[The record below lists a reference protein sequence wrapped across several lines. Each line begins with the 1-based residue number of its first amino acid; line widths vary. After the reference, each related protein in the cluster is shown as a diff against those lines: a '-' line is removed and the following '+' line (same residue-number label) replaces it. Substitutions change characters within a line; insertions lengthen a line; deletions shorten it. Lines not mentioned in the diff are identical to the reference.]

1 MLRFFH
7 FALAVS
13 LWVSCLNLPLHAQ
26 DYAFTPQTKPAATID
41 SSHNAF
47 WSSTHAVHVMG
58 MPDARPKESGTLTI
72 TPHRLTFSGK
82 SSTST
87 IPFPSIV
94 ALSAGDERVEL
105 WGIKGRLMRM
115 AIPDGGGV
123 ALASV
128 MHHKRDM
135 LTVEF
140 IDNQGGYH
148 GSIFYLHSGEAEAAL
163 HSVTLQPSAWHE
175 TQASTCSSENVRP
188 FSVEV
193 KPLLSS
199 LTPSSSDLPS
209 AYRVLLYERTLDRM
223 HKLPGSEVHR
233 DGVADGPAVCAQYT
247 VRFTTIAFKA
257 GSQVERA
264 SLGPV
269 GIFVGVTQIT
279 MDIEVTDRRGTLIFR
294 DQVKASQ
301 RGESESI
308 NVIDSLAKHIARNWG
323 KEQKELQ
330 KRAQLNRG

>member
-13 LWVSCLNLPLHAQ
+13 LWASCLNLPLHAQ
-26 DYAFTPQTKPAATID
+26 DYALTPQTRPAATIEG
-41 SSHNAF
+41 SPATS

-128 MHHKRDM
+128 MHRKRDL

-140 IDNQGGYH
+140 VDSQGGYH
-148 GSIFYLHSGEAEAAL
+148 GSIFYLRGGEAVQAL
-163 HSVTLQPSAWHE
+163 HSITLQPGARRE
-175 TQASTCSSENVRP
+175 IQAASCSSENVRP
-188 FSVEV
+188 YSVEI
-193 KPLLSS
+193 KPL
-199 LTPSSSDLPS
+199 TANTVVGSSDLPP
-209 AYRVLLYERTLDRM
+209 AYRVLLYERILDRM
-223 HKLPGSEVHR
+223 HKLPETEVHR
-233 DGVADGPAVCAQYT
+233 DGVAEGPAACAQYT
-247 VRFTTIAFKA
+247 MRFTVSAFKA
-257 GSQVERA
+257 GSQVKRA

-269 GIFVGVTQIT
+269 GMFVGVTQIT
-279 MDIEVTDRRGTLIFR
+279 LRLEVSDTHGVVIFS

-308 NVIDSLAKHIARNWG
+308 NVIDSLAKHVAKSWA
-323 KEQKELQ
+323 KKQQELQ
-330 KRAQLNRG
+330 KGASLNRG